1 MKTYKIHFIRHGL
14 TESNVLGK
22 YIGHTDE
29 PLSADG
35 AAQIQQMCDDY
46 IYPTVDAV
54 FSSPLSRCV
63 ETAKMIYP
71 NNIPIELDGLKECNF
86 GEFENKTAEELE
98 NHPAFSKWLEGA
110 SNIKPPFGESNEEF
124 AYRIC
129 SCFEKIVEGIMK
141 TGTRST
147 AIITHGG
154 VIMTLLSAYGI
165 PEAPVHE
172 WLTPSGC
179 GFTVMITPSVWMRG
193 QKFEIIQEIPL
204 VPQDENE
211 YNKNEDFFDAISFEI

>member
-29 PLSADG
+29 PLSQDG

-54 FSSPLSRCV
+54 FSSPLSRCT
-63 ETAKMIYP
+63 ETAKIIYP
-71 NNIPIELDGLKECNF
+71 NNIPIELEGLKECNF

-147 AIITHGG
+147 AIVTHGG
-154 VIMTLLSAYGI
+154 VIMTLMAVYGL
-165 PEAPVHE
+165 PQAKHFE
-172 WLTPSGC
+172 WATECGC
-179 GFTVMITPSVWMRG
+179 GYSIRVTPMLWQRDKVSEVYRTL
-193 QKFEIIQEIPL
+193 P
-204 VPQDENE
+204 VADEE
-211 YNKNEDFFDAISFEI
+211 

>member
-14 TESNVLGK
+14 TKSNIDGR
-22 YIGHTDE
+22 YIGRTDE
-29 PLSADG
+29 PLSPEG
-35 AAQIQQMCDDY
+35 IAQIQQMCDEY

-63 ETAKMIYP
+63 ETAKIIYP
-71 NNIPIELDGLKECNF
+71 NNLPIELDGLQECNF

-98 NHPAFSKWLEGA
+98 EHPAFSKWLEGA
-110 SNIKPPFGESNEEF
+110 QGIKPPFGESNEEF

-147 AIITHGG
+147 AIVTHGG
-154 VIMTLLSAYGI
+154 VIMTLLAAYGI
-165 PEAPVHE
+165 PEMPVHE

-179 GFTVMITPSVWMRG
+179 GFTVMITPSIWMRG
-193 QKFEIIQEIPL
+193 QKFEVIQEIP
-204 VPQDENE
+204 VIPHEEDE
-211 YNKNEDFFDAISFEI
+211 YNENEDFFDAISFEI